1 MPNNYDN
8 VKNNSCLRKTRLQ
21 IIFGTVLVMAAA
33 AMLYGGGPWI
43 AQQMVDAAKAA
54 G

>member
-21 IIFGTVLVMAAA
+21 LLFYHIFSKMTTLILASYDTHI
-33 AMLYGGGPWI
+33 L
-43 AQQMVDAAKAA
+43 
-54 G
+54 

>member
-1 MPNNYDN
+1 MHYQ
-8 VKNNSCLRKTRLQ
+8 LRLSVAATL
-21 IIFGTVLVMAAA
+21 AAA